1 LRQPLLA
8 LLVANALVR
17 GLRVVAP
24 AAMPLPGRHRGTGS
38 FGSVF
43 EMQFEGQLAVVKRMP
58 IADDSRAQ
66 SAHDEL
72 LAFGTVRHELLV
84 PLLAVSWCET
94 VTPGE
99 LWFVLPLYDGNTL
112 LSMLSDPHRAH
123 GLFHERG
130 LQALAV
136 VARAVHVLHAA
147 GIVHRDVNLDNVLVR
162 SAPPAAAA
170 PALEFSIALADFG
183 TVISARPL
191 RIAPS
196 FGTPLYMAPEVGKS
210 FTSVVLQHPS
220 QDVFSLGMAIL
231 RVILHQR
238 LAAGSAVFWHL
249 SSRELLDVEK
259 AVNWA
264 LQAVRTVDALHQRRL
279 IEGIVYAAHPACV
292 VELSTLV
299 LACLG
304 GATLRPSA
312 DVVAQVLEQCALLTS
327 RSTAQPQ
334 LLPLDLLQVF
344 GLQPHVGRP

>member
-1 LRQPLLA
+1 
-8 LLVANALVR
+8 
-17 GLRVVAP
+17 
-24 AAMPLPGRHRGTGS
+24 
-38 FGSVF
+38 
-43 EMQFEGQLAVVKRMP
+43 MQFEGQLAVVKRMP
-58 IADDSRAQ
+58 IADASRAQ

-72 LAFGTVRHELLV
+72 LAFGTVRHDLLV

-99 LWFVLPLYDGNTL
+99 LWLVLPLYDGNTL

-123 GLFHERG
+123 GLHRERG

-136 VARAVHVLHAA
+136 VARAVGVLHAA
-147 GIVHRDVNLDNVLVR
+147 GIVHRDVKLDNALVKTK
-162 SAPPAAAA
+162 PAATASS
-170 PALEFSIALADFG
+170 ALGLSLALADFG
-183 TVISARPL
+183 TVISAQPP

-238 LAAGSAVFWHL
+238 LAAGSECYWHL
-249 SSRELLDVEK
+249 PSRQLLDVEN

-264 LQAVRTVDALHQRRL
+264 LQVLRSADARLQHRL
-279 IEGIVYAAHPACV
+279 IEDITQVAHPGSGK
-292 VELSTLV
+292 ELSELIMT
-299 LACLG
+299 CIG
-304 GATLRPSA
+304 SATVRPSA
-312 DVVAQVLEQCALLTS
+312 DQVADMLEQCALLTS
-327 RSTAQPQ
+327 RSTTQPQ
-334 LLPLDLLQVF
+334 PLPLDLQQVL